1 MLIVAW
7 HTIMLIY
14 KALSGSHSCY
24 FGLVVTFLLFESR
37 GNPYTFDNIFPIEVH
52 MLILFVGWSMY
63 MLYMYKYI
71 SC

>member
-1 MLIVAW
+1 
-7 HTIMLIY
+7 MLIY

-52 MLILFVGWSMY
+52 MLILFVG
-63 MLYMYKYI
+63 
-71 SC
+71 